1 MFETNFLIPTELA
14 ATFVED
20 LTAWANTRAVEP
32 QLSTVASPVS
42 DDSGGA
48 HRRYRVFVDE
58 SFFVENPQWTLHI
71 EH

>member
-1 MFETNFLIPTELA
+1 MFETNFLIPTGLA
-14 ATFVED
+14 PIFVED

-32 QLSTVASPVS
+32 RLSTVASRLS
-42 DDSGGA
+42 DESGEA

-58 SFFVENPQWTLHI
+58 SFFVEKPQWTLYI